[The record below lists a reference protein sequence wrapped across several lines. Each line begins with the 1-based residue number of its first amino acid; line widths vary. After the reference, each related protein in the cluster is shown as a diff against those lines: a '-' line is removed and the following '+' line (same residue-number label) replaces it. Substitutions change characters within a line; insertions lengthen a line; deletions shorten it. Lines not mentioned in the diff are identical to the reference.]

1 MNRRRFFGNLAV
13 ILGAS
18 MAPTIFVP
26 KNPVQWGRPTIFV
39 PKVRRLKAVW
49 SCELEQ
55 DLQAFHGL
63 NAEAEISELMNGYVR
78 QEFMGQE
85 ILAVTLAK
93 SVTYDPINFS
103 PRKDLLVTIN
113 TRV

>member
-1 MNRRRFFGNLAV
+1 MNRRQFFGNLAV
-13 ILGAS
+13 IFGAS
-18 MAPTIFVP
+18 MAPTIFIP
-26 KNPVQWGRPTIFV
+26 KTPIDWGNRRILV
-39 PKVRRLKAVW
+39 PKVRRLKGVW